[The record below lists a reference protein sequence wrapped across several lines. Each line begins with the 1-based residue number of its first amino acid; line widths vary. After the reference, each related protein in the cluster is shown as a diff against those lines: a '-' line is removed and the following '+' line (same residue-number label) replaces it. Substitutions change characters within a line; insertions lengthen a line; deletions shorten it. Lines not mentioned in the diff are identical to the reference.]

1 MSADGSGRRY
11 CALGFGSNFFYP
23 LGSEALRVPAGLLSS
38 SASAASGGVA
48 DNDGGRDHEDG
59 EESDGD
65 VPQHDDADHGH
76 ICLLAINPRG
86 SSVQVPS
93 PDDDGSD
100 QEQAPASRRGSS
112 SSAAAGDGPPSSDA
126 AGWLAS
132 RLIPPET
139 SSQPGGGHT
148 RYSSSELPSASCGVT
163 HTSYVIPKPG
173 SGTGWGE
180 AHLVGTM
187 FGRTHRKLALQPT
200 RLPLRIARVA
210 SGRRHVIA
218 LTEGESGARRAN
230 GFAVAFW
237 VCSSFIC
244 NLNTSLY
251 FGNLAVYPLGSNLGS
266 VLQ

>member
-48 DNDGGRDHEDG
+48 DDGGRNRENDEG
-59 EESDGD
+59 ESDGD

-112 SSAAAGDGPPSSDA
+112 SSAGDGPPSSDA